1 MVPISP
7 ENTELREF
15 FVYKSHPAYY
25 YVLVILGAASDATL
39 DNDAPGFCSWGRSY
53 LVVISIFET
62 TTLYDKTVPAINM
75 HIRNILSDEELA
87 KKSTIKEYL
96 IVQSDGTRAMPIIT
110 KKHR

>member
-1 MVPISP
+1 M
-7 ENTELREF
+7 
-15 FVYKSHPAYY
+15 
-25 YVLVILGAASDATL
+25 ILGAASDATL

-53 LVVISIFET
+53 LMVISIFET

-75 HIRNILSDEELA
+75 HIRNILADEELL
-87 KKSTIKEYL
+87 KKSTFQYYE

>member
-62 TTLYDKTVPAINM
+62 TTSSQIFATAQHVERTNSLCKSVEKQAKIAHKKNQHEAGLGDKYEN
-75 HIRNILSDEELA
+75 
-87 KKSTIKEYL
+87 
-96 IVQSDGTRAMPIIT
+96 
-110 KKHR
+110 

>member
-62 TTLYDKTVPAINM
+62 TTLYVERTNSLCKSVEKQAKIA
-75 HIRNILSDEELA
+75 H
-87 KKSTIKEYL
+87 KKSQHEAGLGDKYEN
-96 IVQSDGTRAMPIIT
+96 
-110 KKHR
+110 

>member
-53 LVVISIFET
+53 LMVISIFET

-75 HIRNILSDEELA
+75 HIRNILADEELA
-87 KKSTIKEYL
+87 EKINFPVLRDSSIRWHTCYIQKNKKT
-96 IVQSDGTRAMPIIT
+96 
-110 KKHR
+110 